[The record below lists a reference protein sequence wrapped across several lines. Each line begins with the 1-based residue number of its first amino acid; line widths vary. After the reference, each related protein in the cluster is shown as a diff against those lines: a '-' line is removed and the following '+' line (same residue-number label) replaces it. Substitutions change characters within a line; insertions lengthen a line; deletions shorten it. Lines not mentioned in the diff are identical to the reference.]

1 MKWVICGDVED
12 YFSADLNEKKN
23 SRRDDIFN
31 VLTLC
36 LKKKHLS
43 WQNDDDFSIRSDGS
57 SMVKKSLPDHDAPF
71 SLERNGNVKMSWI

>member
-1 MKWVICGDVED
+1 MSHQSD
-12 YFSADLNEKKN
+12 FALAFEKKN

-31 VLTLC
+31 VLTLY

-57 SMVKKSLPDHDAPF
+57 SMVTL
-71 SLERNGNVKMSWI
+71 

>member
-1 MKWVICGDVED
+1 MSHQSD
-12 YFSADLNEKKN
+12 FALAFEKKN

-31 VLTLC
+31 VLTLY

-57 SMVKKSLPDHDAPF
+57 SMVDFVKKSLPDHDAPF